1 MANKT
6 ALIVD
11 DSSTAQYRLKKML
24 RPYNLQIDAVDS
36 GEAALD
42 YLARKL
48 PDVIFMDHLMPGM
61 DGLRALQ
68 IIKSHP
74 ETAMVP
80 VIMYTAQSGDLYTGQ
95 ARALGA
101 LDVVSKDTINAMD
114 LSKVMQAIHL
124 TPDNT
129 ADKTAPVESPELIA
143 AANSVSEQPISD
155 GQFISNGQTINEQ
168 LSDADYPF
176 IERRAPNQTL
186 IDQTRNLELRLSHL
200 EHSLEDNRRVI
211 TSRVVRELQSL
222 RHGLRQELGE
232 LFAKQL
238 PKATAVVP
246 PAAEP
251 PAAAPPRSSS
261 GWLLVAILLLVAI
274 YYLFTIDQQLAQLD
288 QPPSAQAAPQQVQQP
303 AMAPEPQAAAPAPD
317 ATTEPAAEDSEA
329 ALYRNQQL
337 LDDLSWA
344 FNQSGAISFQQNTLE
359 PSAALRIYD
368 FIERLRDN
376 HFVGTVTLDIFVGD
390 FCLLLD
396 AQGEG
401 QLAPANSTLSGCIL
415 SSETYNLERVRS
427 NYSRALE
434 SSLERFSGTASDSI
448 RIQINSYMGPEP
460 YPERLPIVNAGE
472 WNAIAQRNNRIE
484 VHLQAAPTPQ

>member
-101 LDVVSKDTINAMD
+101 LDVVSKDSINAMD

-124 TPDNT
+124 TPEQST
-129 ADKTAPVESPELIA
+129 ATSEPVESPELIA
-143 AANSVSEQPISD
+143 AANSVSDLP
-155 GQFISNGQTINEQ
+155 INEQ
-168 LSDADYPF
+168 VSDADYPF

-186 IDQTRNLELRLSHL
+186 VDQTRNLELRLSHL

-232 LFAKQL
+232 LFAKQI
-238 PKATAVVP
+238 PKIAPVVP
-246 PAAEP
+246 PVADTQDAT
-251 PAAAPPRSSS
+251 PARSNS
-261 GWLLVAILLLVAI
+261 GWWLVAILLLVGI
-274 YYLFTIDQQLAQLD
+274 YYLFTIHQQLAQLD
-288 QPPSAQAAPQQVQQP
+288 QR
-303 AMAPEPQAAAPAPD
+303 QAAAELQTALPSDGTTAAPIPPPTAVADSPATGAAGEPAPGGSQ
-317 ATTEPAAEDSEA
+317 ANP
-329 ALYRNQQL
+329 YRNQQL

-344 FNQSGAISFQQNTLE
+344 FNQSGAISFQQNTLD

-376 HFVGTVTLDIFVGD
+376 NFVGTVALDIFVGD

-401 QLAPANSTLSGCIL
+401 QLAPANSTLSNCIL

-434 SSLERFSGTASDSI
+434 NSLERFSSSDKI
-448 RIQINSYMGPEP
+448 RLEINSYLGPEP
-460 YPERLPIVNAGE
+460 YPERLPIVNSGE
-472 WNAIAQRNNRIE
+472 WNSIAQRNNRIE
-484 VHLQAAPTPQ
+484 VHLQAQPIAE